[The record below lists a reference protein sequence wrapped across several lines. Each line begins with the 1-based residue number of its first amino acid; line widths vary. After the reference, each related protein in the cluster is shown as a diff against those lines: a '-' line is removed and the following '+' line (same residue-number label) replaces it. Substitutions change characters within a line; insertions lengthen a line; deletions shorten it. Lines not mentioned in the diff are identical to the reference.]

1 MLAET
6 YPTSKTNSV
15 LSSRSKSLSIVDK
28 TVLKNAFLLFQTLLS
43 CCKCSC
49 HFELFSSFNTH
60 YYMFALALKFNHFSM
75 FSANRKKNKYQIW
88 VCRKNF
94 ISLSRVFCMICSVVA
109 GFPHP
114 EVSLKTWNFKLN
126 SFTSKRCGDPNWNR
140 EISLLDL
147 LNSSQ

>member
-28 TVLKNAFLLFQTLLS
+28 TVLKNAFLLFQTMLS

-75 FSANRKKNKYQIW
+75 FSANRKKKQVSNLGLSKKIYISIPCFLYDLFCC
-88 VCRKNF
+88 CRVPT
-94 ISLSRVFCMICSVVA
+94 SR
-109 GFPHP
+109 GFAQNLEFQTQQLHI
-114 EVSLKTWNFKLN
+114 EAMW
-126 SFTSKRCGDPNWNR
+126 R
-140 EISLLDL
+140 
-147 LNSSQ
+147 SQLESRN